1 MLTRRRE
8 RGQSLVEFSLIL
20 LPLLLAL
27 FGTIDGARLIY
38 TNNQLSQAAREG
50 ARVAAVEARWIGI
63 TTLTDPSCV
72 SAESQITAANPGAH
86 VCPATPAALKADV
99 VAAANRMAVALNAIT
114 DTEVYFACDAGA
126 ALGDPA
132 PTGAWTEA
140 TVSFPDCAGSSA
152 PNSAGALVSVRIVYT
167 FIPITPIA
175 GSAIGSVALSGSA
188 TMVIQ

>member
-1 MLTRRRE
+1 MLTRRRG
-8 RGQSLVEFSLIL
+8 RGQALVEFALVFPIL
-20 LPLLLAL
+20 MLAF
-27 FGTIDGARLIY
+27 FGTIDGARLLY
-38 TNNQLSQAAREG
+38 TNSQLSQAAREG

-72 SAESQITAANPGAH
+72 SAESQITALNPGVH

-99 VAAANRMAVALNAIT
+99 VAAANRMAVALNVIT
-114 DTEVYFACDAGA
+114 DADVYLACDDGIAF
-126 ALGDPA
+126 GDPA
-132 PTGAWTEA
+132 PTGAWTEL
-140 TVSFPDCAGSSA
+140 TVSFPECAGSSA

-175 GSAIGSVALSGSA
+175 GSLIGSVTLSASA